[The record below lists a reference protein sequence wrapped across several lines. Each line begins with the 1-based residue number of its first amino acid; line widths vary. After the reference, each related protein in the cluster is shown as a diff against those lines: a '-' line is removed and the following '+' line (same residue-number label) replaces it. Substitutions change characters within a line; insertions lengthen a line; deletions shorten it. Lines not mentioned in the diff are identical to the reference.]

1 MSRQARARLVQAA
14 CGVALLAGCSEQTS
28 GAAQSPA
35 GPATP
40 TEPLKVE
47 QPLDP
52 AAYTE
57 NPDKICALVPASLL
71 SELGLKGAGEAIR
84 SDVLD
89 LCGWSEANGYLSAAV
104 SGHKTEPRG
113 LDAVYEQHGNGE
125 WETFS
130 ELTVSGY
137 PAVKT
142 TDHGTAGGFECQ
154 TIVGIADT
162 LTVIVSA
169 SRFATDEASGTA
181 ANQAANAAVTQ
192 LEKSN

>member
-1 MSRQARARLVQAA
+1 MSRQTRARLAQAA
-14 CGVALLAGCSEQTS
+14 LGVALLAGCSEQTS

-35 GPATP
+35 GPTGP
-40 TEPLKVE
+40 PKVE

-52 AAYTE
+52 AAYTKD
-57 NPDKICALVPASLL
+57 PDKICTLVPAPVL
-71 SELGLKGAGEAIR
+71 SELGLKGAGEAIS

-89 LCGWSEANGYLSAAV
+89 LCSWSEANGYLSAAI
-104 SGHKTEPRG
+104 SGHKNEPRG
-113 LDAVYEQHGNGE
+113 LDAAYDQHANGQ
-125 WETFS
+125 WETFT

-142 TDHGTAGGFECQ
+142 TDHGSAGGFECQ

-162 LTVIVSA
+162 LTVVVSA
-169 SRFATDEASGTA
+169 SRFATDEASCAA
-181 ANQAANAAVTQ
+181 ANQTATDAVAQ